1 MSPIMTFV
9 ACRVCRSIW
18 RQVREET
25 VMAEAEIMETRIVET
40 EIMET
45 VMAETR
51 N

>member
-1 MSPIMTFV
+1 MSLVGFV
-9 ACRVCRSIW
+9 AVSGDRKG
-18 RQVREET
+18 EET